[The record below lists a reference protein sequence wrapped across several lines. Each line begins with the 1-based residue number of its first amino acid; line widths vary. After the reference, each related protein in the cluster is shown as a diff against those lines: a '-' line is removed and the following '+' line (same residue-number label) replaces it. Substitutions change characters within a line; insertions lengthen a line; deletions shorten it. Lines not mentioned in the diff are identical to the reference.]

1 MSAESGFPLV
11 SFSDLYEVVGV
22 PKIDLGVNTSRAR
35 SVEKIRDEWE
45 WIAILARDAV
55 QTPVVNIESQR
66 TVLFLYEKDRST
78 TRSVRRAD
86 RTRLEVFVEILTES
100 SEFGRG
106 QGIDGTQWWQFT
118 VFQLYT
124 EVVRP
129 VFRQSVSAAFAE
141 NVGEVMVMLWNIRK
155 VNLLIIREFSGT

>member
-1 MSAESGFPLV
+1 M
-11 SFSDLYEVVGV
+11 DC
-22 PKIDLGVNTSRAR
+22 
-35 SVEKIRDEWE
+35 
-45 WIAILARDAV
+45 
-55 QTPVVNIESQR
+55 
-66 TVLFLYEKDRST
+66 
-78 TRSVRRAD
+78 
-86 RTRLEVFVEILTES
+86 TRLEVFVEILTES
-100 SEFGRG
+100 SEFSRG

-141 NVGEVMVMLWNIRK
+141 NVGEVVVMLWNVRK

>member
-1 MSAESGFPLV
+1 M
-11 SFSDLYEVVGV
+11 
-22 PKIDLGVNTSRAR
+22 SRAQ
-35 SVEKIRDEWE
+35 SVKKIRDEWE
-45 WIAILARDAV
+45 WIAILACNAV
-55 QTPVVNIESQR
+55 QTPIVNTESQR
-66 TVLFLYEKDRST
+66 TVLFLYKKDGST
-78 TRSVRRAD
+78 TRSIQRAD
-86 RTRLEVFVEILTES
+86 HTRLEVFVKILMES

-141 NVGEVMVMLWNIRK
+141 NVGEVVVMLWNVRK